1 MPDVDLPV
9 NLNNESPGRQ
19 SNLGQDI
26 QQAENNESNSNRA
39 NKTIQI
45 IMTAQNDSPN
55 IIRQRAQ
62 TVNRQSKENELA
74 QGGKTY
80 SPMKLLQKNNVW
92 LKGSIVT
99 ITVRTYNIYVLLPH
113 LRKHCFPAF
122 FLFVLYEK
130 QIQ

>member
-1 MPDVDLPV
+1 MPDVDLIV

-80 SPMKLLQKNNVW
+80 SPMKVLQKNYVW
-92 LKGSIVT
+92 LKGSTMT
-99 ITVRTYNIYVLLPH
+99 ITVRTFNIYVFLLP
-113 LRKHCFPAF
+113 LRY
-122 FLFVLYEK
+122 L
-130 QIQ
+130 

>member
-39 NKTIQI
+39 NKTIPI

-74 QGGKTY
+74 QGDKTY
-80 SPMKLLQKNNVW
+80 SPMKLLQKNYVW

-99 ITVRTYNIYVLLPH
+99 ITVRTYNIYMFTLHPRYL
-113 LRKHCFPAF
+113 
-122 FLFVLYEK
+122 
-130 QIQ
+130 